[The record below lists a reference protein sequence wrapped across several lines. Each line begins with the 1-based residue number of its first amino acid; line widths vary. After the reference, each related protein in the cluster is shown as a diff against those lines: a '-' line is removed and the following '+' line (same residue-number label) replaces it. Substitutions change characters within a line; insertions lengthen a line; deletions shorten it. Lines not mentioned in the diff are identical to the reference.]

1 MKQVTVIG
9 GGGTGIMM
17 AADLSLK
24 GHKVTLYE
32 QKEHAKNLE
41 AIQKRGYVDI
51 TGNAVNGRAVIA
63 KITTDIETALKD
75 AEIILI
81 SLMAQRQEAVMDL
94 MLPYLKNGQTVC
106 FSAGSCASL
115 ILKKKIAGKDVLT
128 GEMQGNIY
136 PCRLLADGSL
146 ISALPYKEKAVAAF
160 PSGDND
166 RFAEVL
172 SEVYPCHPVKNVFQ
186 ATLNSPNTS
195 IHLAGT
201 ILGTAKM
208 ETMEDFRLY
217 RDGLSPSVAELI
229 GVVEAEKEKVMDR
242 MGYEMGRASGE
253 IKALMQYDQHPQ
265 LDIFRGLE
273 GPTGINHRYVTE
285 DAYAGNSLLL
295 SLGRAFAIEMPVL
308 AGLLAIAS
316 ALNRTDFYEQGRT
329 MERFGLNGMT
339 PEEINRYLETGV
351 K

>member
-1 MKQVTVIG
+1 MIG

-24 GHKVTLYE
+24 GHEVTLYE

-41 AIQKRGYVDI
+41 AIQARGYVEV
-51 TGNAVNGRAVIA
+51 TGNAVNGRAVI
-63 KITTDIETALKD
+63 KHITTDIEAALKH

-81 SLMAQRQEAVMDL
+81 ALMAQRQEVVMDL
-94 MLPYLKNGQTVC
+94 MLPYLRDGQTVC
-106 FSAGSCASL
+106 FSSGSCASL
-115 ILKKKIAGKDVLT
+115 ILKNKITGKDVLT

-136 PCRLLADGSL
+136 PCRLLSDGSL
-146 ISALPYKEKAVAAF
+146 ISAFDYKEKAVAAF
-160 PSGDND
+160 PAKDND
-166 RFAEVL
+166 RFVEAL
-172 SEVYPCHPVKNVFQ
+172 SQVYACHSVKNVFQ

-208 ETMEDFRLY
+208 ETMDDFRLY

-229 GVVEAEKEKVMDR
+229 EAVEAEKERVIVK

-253 IKALMQYDQHPQ
+253 IKALMQYDENPH

-295 SLGRAFAIEMPVL
+295 SLGRAFDIEMPVL
-308 AGLLAIAS
+308 AGLIAIAS
-316 ALNRTDFYEQGRT
+316 VLNKTDFYKQGRT
-329 MERFGLNGMT
+329 MERFGLKGMT
-339 PEEINRYLETGV
+339 PGEVNQYLETGV